1 MLRKSI
7 VSGQFYPDD
16 KKELEKK
23 VREYLGKKKKQDI
36 KACIVP
42 HAGYVFSGKLAGE
55 VLGRIEDKKNFIILG
70 VNHSGI
76 GSKLSFSLTD
86 FEMPFG
92 IVKNNK
98 ILGEKLMNI
107 LKKEI
112 DAEINEEA
120 HKHEH
125 SIEVELPFLHFSQK
139 NFSIVPVLL
148 KDLSYEE
155 CRKTAEILSNLIN
168 NETCLIVSSDFT
180 HYGRNYGF
188 LPFNSDIKENLYK
201 LDLGIIDSIVNLN
214 SKEVYEKASKST
226 VCGIFGLTI
235 LTEIAKIKKYK
246 VKKIGYCTSGAVSG
260 EWSSVVGYGGIIF
273 L

>member
-1 MLRKSI
+1 M
-7 VSGQFYPDD
+7 
-16 KKELEKK
+16 
-23 VREYLGKKKKQDI
+23 
-36 KACIVP
+36 
-42 HAGYVFSGKLAGE
+42 
-55 VLGRIEDKKNFIILG
+55 
-70 VNHSGI
+70 
-76 GSKLSFSLTD
+76 
-86 FEMPFG
+86 
-92 IVKNNK
+92 
-98 ILGEKLMNI
+98 
-107 LKKEI
+107 
-112 DAEINEEA
+112 
-120 HKHEH
+120 
-125 SIEVELPFLHFSQK
+125 
-139 NFSIVPVLL
+139 L

-246 VKKIGYCTSGAVSG
+246 VKKIGYCTSGEVSG
-260 EWSSVVGYGGIIF
+260 EGSSVVGYGGIIF